1 MTALHKANVCKQS
14 DGLFLR
20 TFYDV
25 AEKMDAGAHGLQID
39 DNLADSC
46 LTRMVQAPSEF
57 DVLCCPNL
65 YGDLV
70 RRGGGGGGGGGGE
83 GELGCLAPDRAR
95 TLKPP
100 PHRRRSFLQG
110 V

>member
-1 MTALHKANVCKQS
+1 VARYAIDYAIKNNRRRVTALHKANVCKQS

-25 AEKMDAGAHGLQID
+25 AEKMDATAHGLKID

-46 LTRMVQAPSEF
+46 LTRMIQAPSEF

-70 RRGGGGGGGGGGE
+70 RV
-83 GELGCLAPDRAR
+83 C
-95 TLKPP
+95 
-100 PHRRRSFLQG
+100 
-110 V
+110 